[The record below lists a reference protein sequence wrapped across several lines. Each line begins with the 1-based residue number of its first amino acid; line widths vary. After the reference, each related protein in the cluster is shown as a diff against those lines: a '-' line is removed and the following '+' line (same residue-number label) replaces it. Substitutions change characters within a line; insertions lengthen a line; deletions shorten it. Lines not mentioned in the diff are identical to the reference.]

1 MVHQIWEN
9 HPEIQR
15 GLEQVKRIML
25 TEMKMIHPAVR
36 EKIVEYMEAPGKYLR
51 SGLCLLFAQAVD
63 GEMRP
68 EKLYF
73 AAYVEV
79 LHLATLIHDDVID
92 EADVRR
98 GIRAAHRQFS
108 NRIAIYAG
116 DYLMA
121 YAARLLAKGIR
132 MQGLEQQETT
142 AVNEKLIEG
151 ILAGELSQLMN
162 QFNPQMTMKQY
173 LKQIQ
178 GKTAFLF
185 GIACQLGALQS
196 TGRIRKTHQA
206 FQAGRSFGMAFQ
218 LRDDLIDYHLTL
230 QESGKPALQDIQ
242 NGIYTAPLLFAMEED
257 SSIRQDLAA
266 IIESSQW
273 DAIDYL
279 LGKMN
284 QTRAKDRTE
293 QLMRAYLAKMEKYIS
308 FVETKPGVEMDWQ
321 WLVRKILNWSAQS

>member
-15 GLEQVKRIML
+15 GLEEVKRIML

-51 SGLCLLFAQAVD
+51 SGLCLLFAEAID
-63 GEMRP
+63 GTIRQ

-98 GIRAAHRQFS
+98 GIVAAHRQFS

-121 YAARLLAKGIR
+121 YAGRLFAKGLR
-132 MQGLEQQETT
+132 LMQFEKDETDLI
-142 AVNEKLIEG
+142 NERLIEG
-151 ILAGELSQLMN
+151 ILAGELAQLMN
-162 QFNPQMTMKQY
+162 QFDANMTMRRY

-185 GIACQLGALQS
+185 GLSCQLGSLQS
-196 TGRIRKTHQA
+196 GVSIKQSSPA
-206 FQAGRSFGMAFQ
+206 FRAGRAFGMAFQ
-218 LRDDLIDYHLTL
+218 LRDDLIDYHLTA
-230 QESGKPALQDIQ
+230 QESGKPARQDIQ

-257 SSIRQDLAA
+257 RSIRQDLLA
-266 IIESSQW
+266 IIESK
-273 DAIDYL
+273 DEL
-279 LGKMN
+279 LIEQVVEKINRTKGK
-284 QTRAKDRTE
+284 QRTKA
-293 QLMRAYLAKMEKYIS
+293 LMKAYLDKMEQQT
-308 FVETKPGVEMDWQ
+308 FLLETGGRSVDLT
-321 WLVRKILNWSAQS
+321 WLLEKMLASYH

>member
-1 MVHQIWEN
+1 
-9 HPEIQR
+9 
-15 GLEQVKRIML
+15 
-25 TEMKMIHPAVR
+25 
-36 EKIVEYMEAPGKYLR
+36 MEAPGKYLR

-63 GEMRP
+63 GEIRP

-121 YAARLLAKGIR
+121 YAGRLLAKGIR
-132 MQGLEQQETT
+132 IQGLEQQETT
-142 AVNEKLIEG
+142 SVNEKLMEG

-162 QFNPQMTMKQY
+162 QFNPQMTMRQY

-185 GIACQLGALQS
+185 GIACQLGALQA
-196 TGRIRKTHQA
+196 TGRVRETYRA

-218 LRDDLIDYHLTL
+218 LRDDLIDYHLTF

-242 NGIYTAPLLFAMEED
+242 NGIYTAPLLFAIEED
-257 SSIRQDLAA
+257 SSIRQNLVDS
-266 IIESSQW
+266 IESGQW
-273 DAIDYL
+273 EAIENL
-279 LGKMN
+279 IEKMN
-284 QTRAKDRTE
+284 QTQAQNRTE
-293 QLMRAYLAKMEKYIS
+293 KLMRAYLVKMENYIS
-308 FVETKPGVEMDWQ
+308 LVETQSGLAIDGQ
-321 WLVRKILNWSAQS
+321 WLIKKMLNWST

>member
-25 TEMKMIHPAVR
+25 TEMRVVHLAVR

-63 GEMRP
+63 GQIKP

-92 EADVRR
+92 EADIRR
-98 GIRAAHRQFS
+98 GIVVAHRQFS

-121 YAARLLAKGIR
+121 YAGRLLAKGIR
-132 MQGLEQQETT
+132 LMQLEKDELGSF
-142 AVNEKLIEG
+142 NERLLEG
-151 ILAGELSQLMN
+151 ILAGELAQLMN
-162 QFNPQMTMKQY
+162 QFDTSMTMKRY

-185 GIACQLGALQS
+185 GLACQLGSLQNGTPLKQTS
-196 TGRIRKTHQA
+196 PA
-206 FQAGRSFGMAFQ
+206 FRAGRSFGMAFQ
-218 LRDDLIDYHLTL
+218 LRDDMIDYQLTA
-230 QESGKPALQDIQ
+230 QESGKPARQDIQ
-242 NGIYTAPLLFAMEED
+242 NGIYTAPLLFAIEED
-257 SSIRQDLAA
+257 KSIRQDLVFL
-266 IIESSQW
+266 IESKEEALVSQI
-273 DAIDYL
+273 ID
-279 LGKMN
+279 KIN
-284 QTRAKDRTE
+284 RTKAKEQTRA
-293 QLMRAYLAKMEKYIS
+293 LMQAYLYKMEQQLALL
-308 FVETKPGVEMDWQ
+308 ETGNRSVDWK
-321 WLVRKILNWSAQS
+321 WLLEAMLDSYA

>member
-15 GLEQVKRIML
+15 GLTQVKRIML

-36 EKIVEYMEAPGKYLR
+36 EKIVEYIEAPGKYLR

-63 GEMRP
+63 GEIKP

-98 GIRAAHRQFS
+98 GIVAAHRQFS

-121 YAARLLAKGIR
+121 YAGRLLAKGVR
-132 MQGLEQQETT
+132 LLELETVE
-142 AVNEKLIEG
+142 AEVLNEKLMEG
-151 ILAGELSQLMN
+151 ILAGELAQLMN
-162 QFNPQMTMKQY
+162 QFDATMTMKRY

-185 GIACQLGALQS
+185 GLACQLGSLQS
-196 TGRIRKTHQA
+196 GKSINKTYPA
-206 FQAGRSFGMAFQ
+206 FRAGRSFGMAFQ
-218 LRDDLIDYHLTL
+218 LRDDLIDYYLTA

-242 NGIYTAPLLFAMEED
+242 NGIYTAPLLLAIEED
-257 SSIRQDLAA
+257 QSIRQDLLAVIETKDAA
-266 IIESSQW
+266 LVERLVEKISQTK
-273 DAIDYL
+273 A
-279 LGKMN
+279 
-284 QTRAKDRTE
+284 QARTE
-293 QLMRAYLAKMEKYIS
+293 ALMKAYVQKMDKAVLLLETSGRTVDWKWLAEKIVGSY
-308 FVETKPGVEMDWQ
+308 
-321 WLVRKILNWSAQS
+321 R

>member
-9 HPEIQR
+9 HPEIQKCL
-15 GLEQVKRIML
+15 GKVKHLMI
-25 TEMKMIHPAVR
+25 TEMRLIHPAVR

-63 GEMRP
+63 GQIKP

-98 GIRAAHRQFS
+98 GIVASHRQFS

-121 YAARLLAKGIR
+121 YAGRLLAKGIHLMR
-132 MQGLEQQETT
+132 LEKGDIGSL
-142 AVNEKLIEG
+142 NERLLEG
-151 ILAGELSQLMN
+151 ILAGELAQLMN
-162 QFNPQMTMKQY
+162 QFDVSMTMKRY

-185 GIACQLGALQS
+185 GLACQLGSLQN
-196 TGRIRKTHQA
+196 GRSFKDTSPA
-206 FQAGRSFGMAFQ
+206 FRAGRSFGMAFQ
-218 LRDDLIDYHLTL
+218 LRDDMIDYQLTA
-230 QESGKPALQDIQ
+230 QESGKPARQDIQ
-242 NGIYTAPLLFAMEED
+242 NGIYTAPLLFAIEED
-257 SSIRQDLAA
+257 KSIREDLLHLIETKEELLADQ
-266 IIESSQW
+266 II
-273 DAIDYL
+273 DKI
-279 LGKMN
+279 N
-284 QTRAKDRTE
+284 RTKAE
-293 QLMRAYLAKMEKYIS
+293 ERTKTLMEAYLHKMEQQVSLLETGGRSVDWKWLTEKMLDTYI
-308 FVETKPGVEMDWQ
+308 
-321 WLVRKILNWSAQS
+321 

>member
-15 GLEQVKRIML
+15 GLEQVKRIMV
-25 TEMKMIHPAVR
+25 TEMKMIHPTVR

-63 GEMRP
+63 GEIRP

-121 YAARLLAKGIR
+121 YAGRLLAKGIK
-132 MQGLEQQETT
+132 MQGLEQQKMTP
-142 AVNEKLIEG
+142 VNEKLIEG

-162 QFNPQMTMKQY
+162 QFNPQMTMKRY

-185 GIACQLGALQS
+185 GIACQLGVLQA
-196 TGRIRKTHQA
+196 TGRIRETHRA

-242 NGIYTAPLLFAMEED
+242 NGIYTAPLLFAIEED
-257 SSIRQDLAA
+257 RSIHQDLVDS
-266 IIESSQW
+266 IESGSL
-273 DAIDYL
+273 DTL
-279 LGKMN
+279 ESLVEKMN
-284 QTRAKDRTE
+284 QTQAQNRTE
-293 QLMRAYLAKMEKYIS
+293 KLMQAYLVKMENYIS
-308 FVETKPGVEMDWQ
+308 SIGTKPGREIDWK
-321 WLVRKILNWSAQS
+321 WLVEKMLKWSA